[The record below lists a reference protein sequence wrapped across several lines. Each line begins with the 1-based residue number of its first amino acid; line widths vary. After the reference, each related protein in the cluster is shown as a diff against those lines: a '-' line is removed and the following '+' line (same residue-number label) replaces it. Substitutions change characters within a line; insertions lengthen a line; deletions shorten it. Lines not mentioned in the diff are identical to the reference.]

1 MALVSLSVVEQR
13 YRAVIAVLDQGASV
27 SEVAAEFGVS
37 LVPASVCQ
45 IRVEGVAY
53 TDVLGNA
60 ISIRLSLASR
70 MEAAPATG

>member
-1 MALVSLSVVEQR
+1 
-13 YRAVIAVLDQGASV
+13 
-27 SEVAAEFGVS
+27 GVS

-70 MEAAPATG
+70 MEAAPAKTANFLQKAFALGASIT